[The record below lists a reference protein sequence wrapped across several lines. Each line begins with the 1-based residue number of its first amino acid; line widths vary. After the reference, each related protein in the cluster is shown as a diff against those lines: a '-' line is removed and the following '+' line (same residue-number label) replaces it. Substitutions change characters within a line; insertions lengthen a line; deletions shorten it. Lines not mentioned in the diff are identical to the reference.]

1 MIKHIV
7 MWKLKD
13 YAEGNDK
20 QFNANEIKIRLESL
34 KDKITVIRKIEVGIN
49 NNAVNSYDVVLY
61 SEFESYEDLDIY
73 QKHPLHLEV
82 AAFVGAVKVDRTCV
96 DYEV

>member
-20 QFNANEIKIRLESL
+20 QFNANEIKMRLEAL
-34 KDKITVIRKIEVGIN
+34 KDKISEIEKIEVGIN
-49 NNAVNSYDVVLY
+49 NNPANSYDVVLY
-61 SEFESYEDLDIY
+61 SEFENYDKLNIY
-73 QKHPLHLEV
+73 QNHPLHLEV
-82 AAFVGAVKVDRTCV
+82 ATFVGAVKLDRTCV
-96 DYEV
+96 DYEA

>member
-20 QFNANEIKIRLESL
+20 QFNANEIKIRLEAL
-34 KDKITVIRKIEVGIN
+34 KDKISEIGKIEVGIN
-49 NNAVNSYDVVLY
+49 NNSANSYDVVLY
-61 SEFESYEDLDIY
+61 SEFESYESLNSY
-73 QKHPLHLEV
+73 QNHPSHLEV
-82 AAFVGAVKVDRTCV
+82 AAFVKAVNVDRACV
-96 DYEV
+96 DYEA

>member
-34 KDKITVIRKIEVGIN
+34 KDKISEIGKIEVGIN
-49 NNAVNSYDVVLY
+49 NNPANSYDVVLY

-73 QKHPLHLEV
+73 QKHPSHMEV
-82 AAFVGAVKVDRTCV
+82 AAFVGTVKDDRTCV
-96 DYEV
+96 DYEA